1 MSSFFA
7 VFIQSM
13 FLKICF
19 YINKYL
25 LKNIFKISNIKL
37 QAVDKDQSGEISQQ
51 EFRLFFQCL
60 GLTHDVSRIA
70 HFLS

>member
-1 MSSFFA
+1 
-7 VFIQSM
+7 M

-25 LKNIFKISNIKL
+25 LKNIFKILSNIKL

-60 GLTHDVSRIA
+60 GLTRDVSRIA